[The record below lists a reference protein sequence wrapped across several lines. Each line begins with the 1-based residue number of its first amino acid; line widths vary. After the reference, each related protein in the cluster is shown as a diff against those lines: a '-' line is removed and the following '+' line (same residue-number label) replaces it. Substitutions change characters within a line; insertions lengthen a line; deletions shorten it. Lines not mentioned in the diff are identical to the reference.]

1 VAEKNHAPTH
11 KRLRDARQRGEV
23 VHSADVASTA
33 VFVVVLAGVW
43 LCGPTL
49 LGLLRD
55 LWEHATSARL
65 LTRPDERFPE
75 LLLHAAHV
83 LVAAVVGIAVLGA
96 LAGMAGSFFQVGGLM
111 AWERLKPDVSR
122 MNPAQGFQ
130 RIFSTRNLV
139 NLLKMVVKTLLLA
152 GLIFVVLRGGV
163 ETAVRLGY
171 ATPVSMMSVG
181 ARLVLVTFA
190 WAAVIYA
197 VMAGVDYATQH
208 YEFIK
213 SLRMSID
220 EVRRE
225 YKDMQGDPSIRARR
239 RSEHFE
245 SVYFNLSDR
254 VRAASA
260 VIRAQ
265 GVAVALQYLGPD
277 DLPRVIARGQGE
289 FAAQI
294 VALAAEHLVPMQT
307 DSELAS
313 RLLDEVPIDR
323 PIPRSLYP
331 AVARLLRWADGGE
344 MA

>member
-1 VAEKNHAPTH
+1 MAEKNHAPTH

-96 LAGMAGSFFQVGGLM
+96 LAGIAGSFFQVGGLM
-111 AWERLKPDVSR
+111 AWDRLKPDVSR
-122 MNPAQGFQ
+122 MNPSQGFQ

-190 WAAVIYA
+190 WAAVIYT

-225 YKDMQGDPSIRARR
+225 YKDMQGDPTHRARR
-239 RSEHFE
+239 KSAHFE
-245 SVYFNLSDR
+245 AVYFPLADR

-260 VIRAQ
+260 VIVAN
-265 GVAVALQYLGPD
+265 GVAVGLQYLGPD
-277 DLPRVIARGQGE
+277 DLPRVIAKGE
-289 FAAQI
+289 GE
-294 VALAAEHLVPMQT
+294 LAARIRAIATEALVPM
-307 DSELAS
+307 SEDATLAA
-313 RLLDEVPIDR
+313 RLLEIGLDM
-323 PIPRSLYP
+323 PIPRPLYAP
-331 AVARLLRWADGGE
+331 VARLMRWAGGE
-344 MA
+344 NG

>member
-1 VAEKNHAPTH
+1 MAEKNHAPTH

-83 LVAAVVGIAVLGA
+83 LVSAVVGIAVLGA

-190 WAAVIYA
+190 WAAVIYT

-225 YKDMQGDPSIRARR
+225 YKDMQGDPTHRARR
-239 RSEHFE
+239 RSAHFE
-245 SVYFNLSDR
+245 AVYFPLADR

-260 VIRAQ
+260 VIVAN
-265 GVAVALQYLGPD
+265 GVAVGLQYLGPD
-277 DLPRVIARGQGE
+277 DLPRVIAKGE
-289 FAAQI
+289 GE
-294 VALAAEHLVPMQT
+294 LAARIRAIATEALVPM
-307 DSELAS
+307 SEDATLAA
-313 RLLDEVPIDR
+313 RLLEIGLDM
-323 PIPRSLYP
+323 PIPRPLYAP
-331 AVARLLRWADGGE
+331 VARLLRWAGGE
-344 MA
+344 NG

>member
-1 VAEKNHAPTH
+1 MAEKNHAPTH

-181 ARLVLVTFA
+181 SRLVLVTFA

-225 YKDMQGDPSIRARR
+225 YKDMQGDPTHRARR
-239 RSEHFE
+239 RSAHFE
-245 SVYFNLSDR
+245 AVYFPLADR

-260 VIRAQ
+260 VIVAN
-265 GVAVALQYLGPD
+265 GVAVGLQYLGPD
-277 DLPRVIARGQGE
+277 DLPRVIAKGE
-289 FAAQI
+289 GE
-294 VALAAEHLVPMQT
+294 LAARIRAIATEALVPM
-307 DSELAS
+307 SEDATLAA
-313 RLLDEVPIDR
+313 RLLEVGLDM
-323 PIPRSLYP
+323 PIPRPLYAP
-331 AVARLLRWADGGE
+331 VARLMRWAGGE
-344 MA
+344 NG

>member
-1 VAEKNHAPTH
+1 MAEKNHAPTH

-181 ARLVLVTFA
+181 SRLVLVTFA

-225 YKDMQGDPSIRARR
+225 YKDMQGDPTHRARR
-239 RSEHFE
+239 RSAHFE
-245 SVYFNLSDR
+245 AVYFPLADR

-260 VIRAQ
+260 VIVAN
-265 GVAVALQYLGPD
+265 GVAVGLQYLGPD
-277 DLPRVIARGQGE
+277 DLPRVIAKGE
-289 FAAQI
+289 GE
-294 VALAAEHLVPMQT
+294 LAARIRAIATEALVPV
-307 DSELAS
+307 SEDATLAA
-313 RLLDEVPIDR
+313 RLLEVGLDM
-323 PIPRSLYP
+323 PIPRPLYAP
-331 AVARLLRWADGGE
+331 VARLMRWAGGE
-344 MA
+344 NG

>member
-1 VAEKNHAPTH
+1 MAEKNQPPTA

-33 VFVVVLAGVW
+33 VFVVVLAGLW
-43 LCGPTL
+43 MCGPTL

-55 LWEHATSARL
+55 LWDHATSARL

-75 LLLHAAHV
+75 LLLHTARV
-83 LVAAVVGIAVLGA
+83 LVAAVAGIAVLAA
-96 LAGMAGSFFQVGGLM
+96 LAGVAGSFFQVGGLM
-111 AWERLKPDVSR
+111 AWSRLVPDVSR
-122 MNPAQGFQ
+122 MNPAKGFQ

-139 NLLKMVVKTLLLA
+139 NLLKMIVKTLLLA
-152 GLIFVVLRGGV
+152 GLIFVVVRGGV
-163 ETAVRLGY
+163 ETAIRLGY
-171 ATPVSMMSVG
+171 ATPASMISVG

-225 YKDMQGDPSIRARR
+225 YKDMQGDPSHRARR

-245 SVYFNLSDR
+245 AVYYSLSDR
-254 VRAASA
+254 VRGASA

-265 GVAVALQYLGPD
+265 GAAVALQYLGPK
-277 DLPRVIARGQGE
+277 DLPRVVARGTGE
-289 FAAQI
+289 LAAQI
-294 VALAAEHLVPMQT
+294 VALAGEHLVPVQA
-307 DSELAS
+307 DPGLAA

-323 PIPRSLYP
+323 PIPRALYP
-331 AVARLLRWADGGE
+331 AVARLLRWAEGGE

>member
-1 VAEKNHAPTH
+1 MAEKNHAPTH

-83 LVAAVVGIAVLGA
+83 LVAAVIGIAVLGA
-96 LAGMAGSFFQVGGLM
+96 LAGMAGSYFQVGGLM

-130 RIFSTRNLV
+130 RIFTTRNLV
-139 NLLKMVVKTLLLA
+139 NLLQMVEKTLLLA

-181 ARLVLVTFA
+181 SRLVLVTFA

-225 YKDMQGDPSIRARR
+225 YKDMQGDPTHRARR
-239 RSEHFE
+239 RSAHFE
-245 SVYFNLSDR
+245 AVYFPLADR

-260 VIRAQ
+260 VIVAN
-265 GVAVALQYLGPD
+265 GVAVGLQYLGPD
-277 DLPRVIARGQGE
+277 DLPRVIAKGE
-289 FAAQI
+289 GE
-294 VALAAEHLVPMQT
+294 LAARIRAIATEAMVPM
-307 DSELAS
+307 SEDATLAA
-313 RLLDEVPIDR
+313 RLLEIGLDM
-323 PIPRSLYP
+323 PIPRPLYAP
-331 AVARLLRWADGGE
+331 VARLMRWAGGE
-344 MA
+344 NG